1 MSKLNDIYMK
11 LIGEQIETDPSA
23 PVEQQESTGFD
34 VLVNEL
40 GFKENAGSGAV
51 YKYVDSQT
59 DPDISANLQVYV
71 DNGNYIATLS
81 INYSDTPTFEVTGD
95 SPFDAYRALVD
106 KIGLLSKLLNGIYNG

>member
-11 LIGEQIETDPSA
+11 LIGEQTETDLMA
-23 PVEQQESTGFD
+23 PAEQQESTGFD
-34 VLVNEL
+34 VLVSEF

-51 YKYVDSQT
+51 FKYVDSQT

-81 INYSDTPTFEVTGD
+81 INYSDTPTFEVAGD
-95 SPFDAYRALVD
+95 SPFDAYRKLVD
-106 KIGLLSKLLNGIYNG
+106 KVGLLSNLLNRIFNG